1 VSAFDQNYRTIITT
15 SNWLIGSRGAASPI
29 VILLSAACLLA
40 ICFSLILVAGDVS
53 AAFNIAYKS
62 ANAWPAAFSAVL
74 FVLCAAALCTRAF
87 SFGYFVGFYMLAVSC
102 GYVWLSY
109 FTPLSYDHAA
119 ARWSTVLSAA
129 AFFLT
134 ATITFNRQ
142 PKRPSL
148 SVAQMDL
155 LVKCLLG
162 FVIVLA
168 AYGAIAGLH
177 FVGPFES
184 EFIRSELDHPLWM
197 NYAIS
202 ISLSSLIPFSFAWF
216 TQRRAHWAAALCIVI
231 ALSFY
236 PIDVS
241 KTALIAPFWLIFVFV
256 LARIAEP
263 RLVTILSL
271 LLPLLV
277 GLAALLIDPSRPEL
291 VFRVINFRML
301 AIPSSGL
308 DHYYDY
314 FSSHPLTHFCQI
326 SLIGELFSCA
336 PPDQLGVL
344 LAQKYSLGNYNASLL
359 ATEGV
364 ASVGVYLAP
373 LAAGLCGLLI
383 SFGNFSSTGIA
394 PSFVLLSGSV
404 LVVMIMNVPLS
415 VAMASHGGIIL
426 FGLWLITPRVIDAR

>member
-1 VSAFDQNYRTIITT
+1 MSAFDQNYRTIAVYSDGPTGLRET
-15 SNWLIGSRGAASPI
+15 SSSV

-40 ICFSLILVAGDVS
+40 ICFSLLLVAGDVS
-53 AAFNIAYKS
+53 AAFDIIYKS
-62 ANAWPAAFSAVL
+62 SNAWPAVFSAVL
-74 FVLCAAALCTRAF
+74 FSLCAAAISARPF

-109 FTPLSYDHAA
+109 FTPLSYDHVA

-129 AFFLT
+129 SFFLT
-134 ATITFNRQ
+134 ATITFNGQ
-142 PKRPSL
+142 SKLPSL

-155 LVKCLLG
+155 LVKCLVSL
-162 FVIVLA
+162 VIILA
-168 AYGAIAGLH
+168 TYGAITGLH

-184 EFIRSELDHPLWM
+184 EFIRRELDHPLWM

-202 ISLSSLIPFSFAWF
+202 ISLSSLLPFSFAWF
-216 TQRRAHWAAALCIVI
+216 TQRRAYWAAALCIVI

-236 PIDVS
+236 PIAVN
-241 KTALIAPFWLIFVFV
+241 KTALIAPFWLVFVFV

-271 LLPLLV
+271 LLPLLA

-326 SLIGELFSCA
+326 SLIGKLFSCA

-373 LAAGLCGLLI
+373 IAAGLCGLLI
-383 SFGNFSSTGIA
+383 SFGNFSSAGMA
-394 PSFVLLSGSV
+394 PTFVLLSSSV
-404 LVVMIMNVPLS
+404 LVAMIMNVPLS

-426 FGLWLITPRVIDAR
+426 FGLWVITPRAIDAR

>member
-1 VSAFDQNYRTIITT
+1 MSAFDQNYRSIAVY
-15 SNWLIGSRGAASPI
+15 SDGPIGLRVTASPI
-29 VILLSAACLLA
+29 AILLSAACLLT
-40 ICFSLILVAGDVS
+40 ICLSLLLVAGDVS
-53 AAFNIAYKS
+53 AAFHIAYNS
-62 ANAWPAAFSAVL
+62 SNAWPAVFSAVL
-74 FVLCAAALCTRAF
+74 FSLCAAAISARSF

-109 FTPLSYDHAA
+109 FTPLSYDHVA

-129 AFFLT
+129 SFFLT
-134 ATITFNRQ
+134 ATVTFNRA
-142 PKRPSL
+142 PKLPSL
-148 SVAQMDL
+148 SISQMDW

-162 FVIVLA
+162 LVIILA
-168 AYGAIAGLH
+168 TYGAITGLH

-184 EFIRSELDHPLWM
+184 ESIRRELDHPLWM
-197 NYAIS
+197 KYAIS

-216 TQRRAHWAAALCIVI
+216 TERRAYWAAALCIVI

-256 LARIAEP
+256 LAKIAEP
-263 RLVTILSL
+263 RVATILSL
-271 LLPLLV
+271 LLPLLA
-277 GLAALLIDPSRPEL
+277 GFAALLIDPSRPEL

-308 DHYYDY
+308 DHYYHY

-326 SLIGELFSCA
+326 SLIGKLFSCA
-336 PPDQLGVL
+336 LPDQLGVL
-344 LAQKYSLGNYNASLL
+344 LAQKYALGNYNASLL

-383 SFGNFSSTGIA
+383 SFGNFGSAGIA
-394 PSFVLLSGSV
+394 PSFVLLSSSV
-404 LVVMIMNVPLS
+404 LVVMIMNVPLT

-426 FGLWLITPRVIDAR
+426 FGLWLITPRAIDAR

>member
-1 VSAFDQNYRTIITT
+1 MSAFDQNDGTIIAN
-15 SNWLIGSRGAASPI
+15 SNGLIGLRGATSPI
-29 VILLSAACLLA
+29 VILLSAVCLLA

-62 ANAWPAAFSAVL
+62 SDAWPAALSVL
-74 FVLCAAALCTRAF
+74 LFALCSAALSTRPF

-102 GYVWLSY
+102 GYLWLSY
-109 FTPLSYDHAA
+109 FTPLSYDQAA

-129 AFFLT
+129 AFFMT
-134 ATITFNRQ
+134 ATTTFNRRS
-142 PKRPSL
+142 KRPSL
-148 SVAQMDL
+148 SIAQMDL

-168 AYGAIAGLH
+168 TYGAITGLH

-197 NYAIS
+197 KYAIS
-202 ISLSSLIPFSFAWF
+202 ISLSSLIPLSFAWF
-216 TQRRAHWAAALCIVI
+216 TQRRAYWAAALCIVI

-271 LLPLLV
+271 LLPLLAGFV
-277 GLAALLIDPSRPEL
+277 ALLIDPWRPEL

-326 SLIGELFSCA
+326 SLIGKLFSCA

-359 ATEGV
+359 ATEGI

-383 SFGNFSSTGIA
+383 SFGNFSSAGAA
-394 PSFVLLSGSV
+394 PSFVLLSSSV

-426 FGLWLITPRVIDAR
+426 FGLWLITPRAIDAR